1 MDIRDKVSKESE
13 GNCEGPD
20 DKTLVTPVVQIHNL
34 GSDQKIYLPIVVQLL
49 LLLAKNLFEQPLES
63 GGILDSWRW
72 SRGKEGGEGEG
83 ADDEDGGEGGKQLQ
97 ARLKAVVLQNVLVD
111 KAEANGE
118 DGAASSDDPVDDPHP
133 LLEVV
138 AEDGEGGRV
147 HQAGSRPKH
156 DAIREVQNL
165 HLFRFLSIFAN
176 SSQRKRGTPVYIPQ
190 EQKDPSQWLRDRSR
204 APLSLS
210 VRSCH

>member
-34 GSDQKIYLPIVVQLL
+34 EKDIFQL
-49 LLLAKNLFEQPLES
+49 LLLAKNLFEQPFES

-97 ARLKAVVLQNVLVD
+97 ARLQAVVLQNVLVD
-111 KAEANGE
+111 KAEPNGE

-165 HLFRFLSIFAN
+165 HLFQFLSSFAK

-190 EQKDPSQWLRDRSR
+190 EQKDPSQWLRDMSR

-210 VRSCH
+210 VRSCR